1 MLVKLDRGIFVFEV
15 AGKTQPHRLCN
26 SRLCH
31 HVPQKTTRIIMFK
44 LIREVIPS
52 FLVSFLLWR
61 SLVHGKWQWRHKE
74 MSRCISCK
82 FLWSQYEFFYHETI
96 KPHFC
101 LIKHFHRTM
110 HAQQPEKIY
119 FPSQPPSDIYI
130 MYKTN
135 MQLSV

>member
-52 FLVSFLLWR
+52 FLVSFEGVWCMGSGSEDTR
-61 SLVHGKWQWRHKE
+61 K
-74 MSRCISCK
+74 
-82 FLWSQYEFFYHETI
+82 
-96 KPHFC
+96 
-101 LIKHFHRTM
+101 
-110 HAQQPEKIY
+110 
-119 FPSQPPSDIYI
+119 
-130 MYKTN
+130 
-135 MQLSV
+135 